1 MKKIGLILFA
11 SLLVL
16 GYANPTF
23 ADAETDR
30 QQSYIAKI
38 QAQNISYS
46 ASGLFD
52 AISQDKP
59 ELVEMF
65 MQAGM
70 SPNTTFLKLPA
81 LYYAISMG
89 STKSMQVLIN
99 HGAEVNSVNSK
110 FTPLMFAITR
120 KQISAAELLLVNG
133 ADVNKGVGDLT
144 PINYAIKKKEYS
156 LATKLVNA
164 GAKVDDDTVIS
175 AIKSKDQ
182 NLKSAVFRRYQN

>member
-70 SPNTTFLKLPA
+70 SPNTTFSNANILN
-81 LYYAISMG
+81 S
-89 STKSMQVLIN
+89 LIPY
-99 HGAEVNSVNSK
+99 VSLTTS
-110 FTPLMFAITR
+110 I
-120 KQISAAELLLVNG
+120 LLLTIYIRP
-133 ADVNKGVGDLT
+133 L
-144 PINYAIKKKEYS
+144 
-156 LATKLVNA
+156 
-164 GAKVDDDTVIS
+164 
-175 AIKSKDQ
+175 
-182 NLKSAVFRRYQN
+182 